1 MGDSMGYALLAC
13 RFLIG
18 GVFVVSAVSKL
29 RGRTA
34 FREFEA
40 AAQEMGAPARFR
52 RPIALAVVTAEGL
65 IPLLLMVP
73 PGGLAGLAL
82 AGGML
87 LVFTVAM
94 VTALRRKKT
103 TSCACFGSSTA
114 PIGRQHVV
122 RNAALLVVTGVG
134 VTAALGGAPG
144 LPSHPGG
151 IAVAAFAA
159 LVGALLVVATDELA
173 ALFAPP
179 APAHQET

>member
-29 RGRTA
+29 RGRAA
-34 FREFEA
+34 FREFET
-40 AAQEMGAPARFR
+40 AAQEMGAPVRFR
-52 RPIALAVVTAEGL
+52 RPVALAVVAAEGL
-65 IPLLLMVP
+65 IPLLLVVP

-82 AGGML
+82 GGAML
-87 LVFTVAM
+87 IVFTVAM
-94 VTALRRKKT
+94 ANALRRKKT

-122 RNAALLVVTGVG
+122 RNVALLAVAGTGV
-134 VTAALGGAPG
+134 AAVLGGAPEF
-144 LPSHPGG
+144 PSHAGG

-159 LVGALLVVATDELA
+159 LVGVLLVIATDELA
-173 ALFAPP
+173 AVFAAHVP
-179 APAHQET
+179 HQEN